1 MRYLILSLL
10 TLLLF
15 ICACGDSADDNRITV
30 EWIYS
35 DTAKV
40 IAAVHKYQWLEDNTA
55 ILFDTRLEKKE
66 RTFLKLDPQT
76 QSELGPAVD
85 REKALASLQEYLGK
99 EDSTEY
105 LEWPLSFDPYG
116 NYAVYLY
123 KKDIF
128 LLDLAA
134 SEFRRLTQTETA
146 EKAPRFSPDGSRL
159 AFVRENDLYI
169 YDLAANREKRL
180 TSDGSDTILNGTV
193 SWVYWEEI
201 FGRRDI
207 GYWWSEDS
215 RALVFLQTD
224 ESAVTKMHYVD
235 FKPAVPR
242 LITQRYPKAGTDN
255 PVVKVGLMEI
265 DSPQIKWIKLE
276 PYEYICR
283 VKWHQDNQWFSVQ
296 TMNRAQTE
304 LNLFYIDRNTGK
316 NLGKVLTE
324 TDTGWVNINDDLYFL
339 ESGNFLWQSERD
351 GYAHLYQ
358 FNKNG
363 SLVGQVTKGSWA
375 LRSSGGPFWLRQSVV
390 NIDEEHSQVY
400 FTSLEKSSIERH
412 LYRIGLD
419 GSGLQ
424 RITREEGVH
433 KVSFSPDGKYYFDT
447 YSNINTLPT
456 LALYS
461 RGGERLTMIAEP
473 RPELLE
479 ELQLQTPELFT
490 IPTTDGFL
498 MPAQILKPK
507 DFNPGKK
514 YPLIFNIYGGPS
526 APTVFNRWQGLSL
539 FFDNM
544 LLNRGYLVVKFDHRS
559 ATAISKKLENRLL
572 KMASGPR
579 EIVDIVDGI
588 RWLKSQP
595 YVDPNR
601 VGIWGWSGG
610 GSFTL
615 NSMTN
620 TREFK
625 AGISV
630 APVTDWHYY
639 DTKWAEF
646 TMKRPQDNPEGY
658 EKTSF
663 VKTAKNLH
671 GRLLLV
677 HGTYDDNVHPQNSW
691 HFIDELV
698 KENIMFDMMFYP
710 MRKHGIADDP
720 AKIHLYNKML
730 EFWQE
735 YL

>member
-1 MRYLILSLL
+1 MRYLLLSLL

-215 RALVFLQTD
+215 KALVFLQTD

>member
-15 ICACGDSADDNRITV
+15 ICACGDSTDDNRITV

-35 DTAKV
+35 DTAKA

-134 SEFRRLTQTETA
+134 SEFRRVTQTETA
-146 EKAPRFSPDGSRL
+146 EKAPRFSPDGSML

-447 YSNINTLPT
+447 YSNINTLPA

-461 RGGERLTMIAEP
+461 RDGERLTVIAEP

-588 RWLKSQP
+588 RWLKSKP

>member
-169 YDLAANREKRL
+169 YDLATNREKRL

-215 RALVFLQTD
+215 KALVFLQTD

>member
-30 EWIYS
+30 EWVYS
-35 DTAKV
+35 DTAKA

-85 REKALASLQEYLGK
+85 REKAVASLQEYLGK

-128 LLDLAA
+128 LLDLAS
-134 SEFRRLTQTETA
+134 SEFRRVTQTETA

-304 LNLFYIDRNTGK
+304 LNLFYIDRKTGR

-358 FNKNG
+358 FNEDG

-447 YSNINTLPT
+447 YSNINTLPA

-461 RGGERLTMIAEP
+461 RDGERLTVIAEP

-490 IPTTDGFL
+490 IPTTDGFP

>member
-169 YDLAANREKRL
+169 YDLATNREKRL

-215 RALVFLQTD
+215 KALVFLQTD

-447 YSNINTLPT
+447 YSNINTLPA

-461 RGGERLTMIAEP
+461 RDGERLTVIAEP

-490 IPTTDGFL
+490 IPTIDGFL

>member
-35 DTAKV
+35 DTAKA

-85 REKALASLQEYLGK
+85 REKAVASLQEYLGK

-128 LLDLAA
+128 LLDLAS
-134 SEFRRLTQTETA
+134 SEFRRVTQTETA

-358 FNKNG
+358 FNEDG

-447 YSNINTLPT
+447 YSNINTLPAF
-456 LALYS
+456 ALYS
-461 RGGERLTMIAEP
+461 RDGERLTVIAEP
-473 RPELLE
+473 RQELLE

-490 IPTTDGFL
+490 IPTTDGFP

>member
-215 RALVFLQTD
+215 KALVFLQTD

>member
-35 DTAKV
+35 DTAKA

-85 REKALASLQEYLGK
+85 REKAVASLQEYLGK

-134 SEFRRLTQTETA
+134 SEFRRVTQTETA

-358 FNKNG
+358 FNEDG

-447 YSNINTLPT
+447 YSNINTLPAF
-456 LALYS
+456 ALYS
-461 RGGERLTMIAEP
+461 RDGERLTVIAEP

>member
-35 DTAKV
+35 DTAKT

-85 REKALASLQEYLGK
+85 REKAVASLQEYLGK

-134 SEFRRLTQTETA
+134 SKFRRVTQTETA

-169 YDLAANREKRL
+169 YDLTANGEKRL

-265 DSPQIKWIKLE
+265 DSPQIKWIKLD

-283 VKWHQDNQWFSVQ
+283 VNWHPDHQRFSVQ

-304 LNLFYIDRNTGK
+304 LNLFYIDRKTGR
-316 NLGKVLTE
+316 NLGKILTE

-339 ESGNFLWQSERD
+339 ESGDFLWQSERD

-358 FNKNG
+358 FNEDG

-375 LRSSGGPFWLRQSVV
+375 LRSSGGPFWLRQSVA

-447 YSNINTLPT
+447 YSNINTLPA

-461 RGGERLTMIAEP
+461 RDGERLTVIAEP
-473 RPELLE
+473 RPELLDKF
-479 ELQLQTPELFT
+479 QLQTPELFT
-490 IPTTDGFL
+490 IPATDGFP

-544 LLNRGYLVVKFDHRS
+544 LLDRDYLVVKFDHRS

-639 DTKWAEF
+639 DTKWTEF

>member
-215 RALVFLQTD
+215 KALVFLQTD

-461 RGGERLTMIAEP
+461 RDGERLTMIAEP

>member
-15 ICACGDSADDNRITV
+15 ICACGDSADDNQITV

-35 DTAKV
+35 DTAKA
-40 IAAVHKYQWLEDNTA
+40 IATVHKYQWLEDNTA

-85 REKALASLQEYLGK
+85 REKAVASLQEYLGK

-134 SEFRRLTQTETA
+134 SEFRRVTQTETA

-358 FNKNG
+358 FNEDG

-433 KVSFSPDGKYYFDT
+433 KVSFSPNGKYYFDT
-447 YSNINTLPT
+447 YSNINTLPE

-461 RGGERLTMIAEP
+461 RDGERLTVIAEP
-473 RPELLE
+473 RPELLK

-730 EFWQE
+730 EFWKE

>member
-447 YSNINTLPT
+447 YSNINTLPA

-461 RGGERLTMIAEP
+461 RDGERLT
-473 RPELLE
+473 
-479 ELQLQTPELFT
+479 
-490 IPTTDGFL
+490 G
-498 MPAQILKPK
+498 KPS
-507 DFNPGKK
+507 N
-514 YPLIFNIYGGPS
+514 
-526 APTVFNRWQGLSL
+526 
-539 FFDNM
+539 
-544 LLNRGYLVVKFDHRS
+544 
-559 ATAISKKLENRLL
+559 
-572 KMASGPR
+572 
-579 EIVDIVDGI
+579 
-588 RWLKSQP
+588 
-595 YVDPNR
+595 
-601 VGIWGWSGG
+601 VG
-610 GSFTL
+610 
-615 NSMTN
+615 
-620 TREFK
+620 
-625 AGISV
+625 
-630 APVTDWHYY
+630 
-639 DTKWAEF
+639 
-646 TMKRPQDNPEGY
+646 
-658 EKTSF
+658 
-663 VKTAKNLH
+663 
-671 GRLLLV
+671 
-677 HGTYDDNVHPQNSW
+677 
-691 HFIDELV
+691 
-698 KENIMFDMMFYP
+698 
-710 MRKHGIADDP
+710 
-720 AKIHLYNKML
+720 
-730 EFWQE
+730 
-735 YL
+735 

>member
-35 DTAKV
+35 DTAKA

-85 REKALASLQEYLGK
+85 REKAVASLQEYLGK

-128 LLDLAA
+128 LLDLAS
-134 SEFRRLTQTETA
+134 SEFRRVTQTETA

-169 YDLAANREKRL
+169 YDLTANGEKRL

-339 ESGNFLWQSERD
+339 ESGDFLWQSERD

-358 FNKNG
+358 FNEDG

-447 YSNINTLPT
+447 YSNINTLPAF
-456 LALYS
+456 ALYS
-461 RGGERLTMIAEP
+461 RDGERLTVIAEP
-473 RPELLE
+473 RQELLE

-490 IPTTDGFL
+490 IPTTDGFP

>member
-35 DTAKV
+35 DTAKA
-40 IAAVHKYQWLEDNTA
+40 IAAVPKYQWLEDNTA

-85 REKALASLQEYLGK
+85 REKAVASLQEYLGK

-134 SEFRRLTQTETA
+134 SEFRRVTQTETA

-169 YDLAANREKRL
+169 YDLATNREKRL

-339 ESGNFLWQSERD
+339 GSGDFLWQSERD

-358 FNKNG
+358 FNEDG

-390 NIDEEHSQVY
+390 NIDEEHRQVY

-433 KVSFSPDGKYYFDT
+433 KVSFSPNGKYYFDT
-447 YSNINTLPT
+447 YSNINTLPA

-461 RGGERLTMIAEP
+461 RDGERLTVIAEP

-490 IPTTDGFL
+490 IPTTDGFP

>member
-35 DTAKV
+35 DTAKA

-85 REKALASLQEYLGK
+85 REKAVASLQEYLGK

-134 SEFRRLTQTETA
+134 SEFRRVTQTETA
-146 EKAPRFSPDGSRL
+146 EKAPRFSPDGSML

-358 FNKNG
+358 FNEDG

-447 YSNINTLPT
+447 YSNINTLPAF
-456 LALYS
+456 ALYS
-461 RGGERLTMIAEP
+461 RDGERLTVIAEP

>member
-35 DTAKV
+35 DTAKA

-85 REKALASLQEYLGK
+85 REKAVASLQEYLGK

-128 LLDLAA
+128 LLDLAS
-134 SEFRRLTQTETA
+134 SEFRRVTQTETA

-169 YDLAANREKRL
+169 YDLATNREKRL

-358 FNKNG
+358 FNEDG

-447 YSNINTLPT
+447 YSNINTLPA

-461 RGGERLTMIAEP
+461 RDGERLTVIAEP

-490 IPTTDGFL
+490 IPTTDGFP

-526 APTVFNRWQGLSL
+526 APTVFDRWQGLSL

-559 ATAISKKLENRLL
+559 ATAISKILENRLL

>member
-35 DTAKV
+35 DTAKA

-85 REKALASLQEYLGK
+85 REKAVASLQEYLGK

-134 SEFRRLTQTETA
+134 SEFRRVTQTETA

-358 FNKNG
+358 FNEDG

-447 YSNINTLPT
+447 YSNINTLPA

-461 RGGERLTMIAEP
+461 RDGERLTVIAEP

>member
-169 YDLAANREKRL
+169 YDLATNREKRL

-215 RALVFLQTD
+215 KALVFLQTD

-424 RITREEGVH
+424 RITREEGIH

-447 YSNINTLPT
+447 YSNINTLPA

-461 RGGERLTMIAEP
+461 RDGERLTVIAEP
-473 RPELLE
+473 RSELLE

-490 IPTTDGFL
+490 IPTIDGFP

>member
-15 ICACGDSADDNRITV
+15 ICACGDSADDNCINV

-169 YDLAANREKRL
+169 YDLATNREKRL

-215 RALVFLQTD
+215 KALVFLQTD

-461 RGGERLTMIAEP
+461 RDGERLTMIAEP

>member
-35 DTAKV
+35 DTAKA

-85 REKALASLQEYLGK
+85 REKAVASLQEYLGK

-128 LLDLAA
+128 LLDLAS
-134 SEFRRLTQTETA
+134 SEFRRVTQTETA

-358 FNKNG
+358 FNEDG

-447 YSNINTLPT
+447 YSNINTLPAF
-456 LALYS
+456 ALYS
-461 RGGERLTMIAEP
+461 RDGERLTVIAEP
-473 RPELLE
+473 RQELLE

-559 ATAISKKLENRLL
+559 ATAISKILENRLL

>member
-35 DTAKV
+35 DTAKA

-85 REKALASLQEYLGK
+85 REKAVASLQEYLGK

-134 SEFRRLTQTETA
+134 SEFRRVTQTETA

-283 VKWHQDNQWFSVQ
+283 VKWHPDHQRFSVQ

-358 FNKNG
+358 FNEDG

-447 YSNINTLPT
+447 YSNINTLPA

-461 RGGERLTMIAEP
+461 RDGERLTMIAEP

>member
-35 DTAKV
+35 DTAKA
-40 IAAVHKYQWLEDNTA
+40 IAAVPKYQWLEDNTA

-85 REKALASLQEYLGK
+85 REKAVASLQEYLGK

-105 LEWPLSFDPYG
+105 LEWPLSFDLYG

-128 LLDLAA
+128 LLDLAS
-134 SEFRRLTQTETA
+134 SEFRRVTQTETA

-283 VKWHQDNQWFSVQ
+283 VKWHPNHQRFSVQ

-447 YSNINTLPT
+447 YSNINTLPAF
-456 LALYS
+456 ALYS
-461 RGGERLTMIAEP
+461 RDGERLTVIAEP

-490 IPTTDGFL
+490 IPTTDGFP

>member
-169 YDLAANREKRL
+169 YDLATNREKRL

-215 RALVFLQTD
+215 KALVFLQTD

-461 RGGERLTMIAEP
+461 RDGERLTMIAEP

>member
-30 EWIYS
+30 EWVYS
-35 DTAKV
+35 DTAKA

-76 QSELGPAVD
+76 RSELGPAVD
-85 REKALASLQEYLGK
+85 REKAVASLQEYLGK

-128 LLDLAA
+128 LLDLAS
-134 SEFRRLTQTETA
+134 SEFRRVTQTETA

-447 YSNINTLPT
+447 YSNINTLPAF
-456 LALYS
+456 ALYS
-461 RGGERLTMIAEP
+461 RDGERLTVIAEP

-490 IPTTDGFL
+490 IPTTDGFP

>member
-169 YDLAANREKRL
+169 YDLAVNREKRL

-215 RALVFLQTD
+215 KALVFLQTD

>member
-35 DTAKV
+35 DTAKA
-40 IAAVHKYQWLEDNTA
+40 IATVHKYQWLEDNTA

-85 REKALASLQEYLGK
+85 REKAVASLQEYLGK

-134 SEFRRLTQTETA
+134 SEFRRVTQTETA
-146 EKAPRFSPDGSRL
+146 EKSPRFSPDGSRL

-339 ESGNFLWQSERD
+339 ESGDFLWQSERD

-447 YSNINTLPT
+447 YSNINTLPAF
-456 LALYS
+456 ALYS
-461 RGGERLTMIAEP
+461 RDGERLTVIAEP
-473 RPELLE
+473 RQELLE

-490 IPTTDGFL
+490 IPTTDGFP

>member
-215 RALVFLQTD
+215 KALVFLQTD

-255 PVVKVGLMEI
+255 PVVKVGLNLI

-461 RGGERLTMIAEP
+461 RDGERLTMIAEP

>member
-35 DTAKV
+35 DTAKA

-215 RALVFLQTD
+215 KALVFLQTD

-447 YSNINTLPT
+447 YSNINTLPA

-461 RGGERLTMIAEP
+461 RDGERLTVIAEP

>member
-35 DTAKV
+35 DTAKA

-85 REKALASLQEYLGK
+85 REKAVASLQEYLGK

-128 LLDLAA
+128 LLDLAS
-134 SEFRRLTQTETA
+134 SEFRRVTQTETA

-169 YDLAANREKRL
+169 YDLTANGEKRL

-358 FNKNG
+358 FNEDG

-447 YSNINTLPT
+447 YSNINTLPAF
-456 LALYS
+456 ALYS
-461 RGGERLTMIAEP
+461 RDGERLTVIAEP
-473 RPELLE
+473 RQELLE

-490 IPTTDGFL
+490 IPTTDGFP

>member
-215 RALVFLQTD
+215 KALVFLQTD

-276 PYEYICR
+276 PHEYICR

>member
-35 DTAKV
+35 DTAKA

-66 RTFLKLDPQT
+66 RTFLKLAPQT
-76 QSELGPAVD
+76 QYELGPAVD

-134 SEFRRLTQTETA
+134 SEFRRVTQTETA

-447 YSNINTLPT
+447 YSNINTLPA

-461 RGGERLTMIAEP
+461 RDGERLTVIAEP

-490 IPTTDGFL
+490 IPTTDGFP

>member
-35 DTAKV
+35 DTAKA

-85 REKALASLQEYLGK
+85 REKAVASLQEYLGK

-134 SEFRRLTQTETA
+134 SEFRRVTQTETA

-358 FNKNG
+358 FNEDG
-363 SLVGQVTKGSWA
+363 SLVAQVTKGSWA

-447 YSNINTLPT
+447 YSNINTLPA

-461 RGGERLTMIAEP
+461 RDGERLTVIAEP

-490 IPTTDGFL
+490 IPTTDGFP

>member
-180 TSDGSDTILNGTV
+180 TSDGSYTILNGTV

-215 RALVFLQTD
+215 KALVFLQTD

>member
-35 DTAKV
+35 DTAKA

-85 REKALASLQEYLGK
+85 REKAVASLQEYLGK

-128 LLDLAA
+128 LLDLAS
-134 SEFRRLTQTETA
+134 SEFRRVTQTETA

-339 ESGNFLWQSERD
+339 ESGDFLWQSERD

-447 YSNINTLPT
+447 YSNINTLPA

-461 RGGERLTMIAEP
+461 RDGERLTVIAEP

-490 IPTTDGFL
+490 IPTTDGFP

>member
-30 EWIYS
+30 EWVYS
-35 DTAKV
+35 DTAKA

-85 REKALASLQEYLGK
+85 REKAVASLQEYLGK

-134 SEFRRLTQTETA
+134 SEFRRVTQTETA

-358 FNKNG
+358 FNEDG

-433 KVSFSPDGKYYFDT
+433 KVSFSPNGKYYFDT
-447 YSNINTLPT
+447 YSNINTLPE

-461 RGGERLTMIAEP
+461 RDGERLTVIAEP

>member
-1 MRYLILSLL
+1 M
-10 TLLLF
+10 
-15 ICACGDSADDNRITV
+15 
-30 EWIYS
+30 
-35 DTAKV
+35 
-40 IAAVHKYQWLEDNTA
+40 
-55 ILFDTRLEKKE
+55 
-66 RTFLKLDPQT
+66 
-76 QSELGPAVD
+76 
-85 REKALASLQEYLGK
+85 
-99 EDSTEY
+99 
-105 LEWPLSFDPYG
+105 
-116 NYAVYLY
+116 
-123 KKDIF
+123 
-128 LLDLAA
+128 
-134 SEFRRLTQTETA
+134 
-146 EKAPRFSPDGSRL
+146 L

-358 FNKNG
+358 FNEDG

-447 YSNINTLPT
+447 YSNINTLPA

-461 RGGERLTMIAEP
+461 RDGERLTVIAEP

-490 IPTTDGFL
+490 IPTADGFP

>member
-15 ICACGDSADDNRITV
+15 ICACGDSADDNQITV

-35 DTAKV
+35 DTAKA

-76 QSELGPAVD
+76 QYELGPAVD

-128 LLDLAA
+128 LLDLAS
-134 SEFRRLTQTETA
+134 SEFRRVTQTETA

-358 FNKNG
+358 FNEDG
-363 SLVGQVTKGSWA
+363 SLVDQVTKGSWA

-447 YSNINTLPT
+447 YSNINTLPAF
-456 LALYS
+456 ALYS
-461 RGGERLTMIAEP
+461 RDGERLTVIAEP
-473 RPELLE
+473 HPELLE

-490 IPTTDGFL
+490 IPTTDGFP

>member
-35 DTAKV
+35 DTAKA

-85 REKALASLQEYLGK
+85 REKAVASLQEYLGK

-134 SEFRRLTQTETA
+134 SEFRRVTQTETA

-296 TMNRAQTE
+296 TMNRTQTE
-304 LNLFYIDRNTGK
+304 LNLFYIDRKTGR

-447 YSNINTLPT
+447 YSNINTLPA

-461 RGGERLTMIAEP
+461 RDGERLTVIAEP
-473 RPELLE
+473 RPDLLE

-490 IPTTDGFL
+490 IPTTDGFP

-526 APTVFNRWQGLSL
+526 APTVFDRWQGLSL